1 MAPQNDIQINDLL
14 AAERRPKGLTRR
26 AMSPPFSFVRNLLS
40 KNGNKPPLM
49 TAQLGGRDHIEIV
62 EPEALSIHQAQAQ
75 FYQAMFDL
83 DAASALAY
91 SLNAL
96 SLPQKL
102 VVDVARSALSEKDYR
117 LKAVPR
123 LPTIIPK
130 LLRSL
135 RDPEASAR
143 NYVEIINKDPALSA
157 AVLKLANSVYFN
169 PTTKRID
176 NIEFAVVKLGIEGLR
191 AVLSA
196 AVMQPL
202 VQRKSDYFSHFGLR
216 LWEHTLSVAVACE
229 TLAAVRG
236 FEPYKAYL
244 LGLTHDIGKITLFS
258 ELSKQFRQNPT
269 STAPP
274 AEAFLPLLKERSASL
289 SSAIAMDWELPKE
302 ICSAL
307 QQQVDIEHGRQV
319 GPYAHLLFQ
328 ANLACEAYAVTKH
341 CVEHSI
347 DLKALS
353 RQLSLP
359 ETLFADLDCLSVQV

>member
-1 MAPQNDIQINDLL
+1 
-14 AAERRPKGLTRR
+14 
-26 AMSPPFSFVRNLLS
+26 MSPPFSFVKNLLAR
-40 KNGNKPPLM
+40 NQQRPPV
-49 TAQLGGRDHIEIV
+49 LGIGSSEQDHIEIV
-62 EPEALSIHQAQAQ
+62 EPEALGIHQAQAQ

-83 DAASALAY
+83 DASSALAF
-91 SLNAL
+91 SLNSL

-102 VVDVARSALSEKDYR
+102 VIDIARTTLSEKDYR
-117 LKAVPR
+117 LKAIPR

-202 VQRKSDYFSHFGLR
+202 VQRKNDFFNHFGLR

-229 TLAAVRG
+229 TIAAVRG
-236 FEPYKAYL
+236 LEPYKAYL
-244 LGLTHDIGKITLFS
+244 LGLSHDIGKVTLFS
-258 ELSKQFRQNPT
+258 ELSKQFRQNPD
-269 STAPP
+269 SAAPP

-289 SSAIAMDWELPKE
+289 SAAIAMDWELPKE

-307 QQQVDIEHGRQV
+307 QQQVDIEHGRHV
-319 GPYAHLLFQ
+319 SPYAHLLFQ
-328 ANLACEAYAVTKH
+328 SNLACEAYAVTKH
-341 CVEHSI
+341 CVEHNI
-347 DLKALS
+347 DLQELS
-353 RQLSLP
+353 RQLALP
-359 ETLFADLDCLSVQV
+359 ESLFADLDCLTVQV

>member
-1 MAPQNDIQINDLL
+1 
-14 AAERRPKGLTRR
+14 
-26 AMSPPFSFVRNLLS
+26 MSRPFSFVKKLLS
-40 KNGNKPPLM
+40 NHPSRPRFTMDDINE
-49 TAQLGGRDHIEIV
+49 RYHIEID
-62 EPEALSIHQAQAQ
+62 EPEALSIHQAEAK

-83 DAASALAY
+83 DTSSAFAF

-102 VVDVARSALSEKDYR
+102 VIDVTRTAISEKEYR
-117 LKAVPR
+117 LKSVPR
-123 LPTIIPK
+123 LPAIIPP

-157 AVLKLANSVYFN
+157 AVLKLSNSAYFN

-176 NIEFAVVKLGIEGLR
+176 NIDIAVVKLGINGLR

-202 VQRKSDYFSHFGLR
+202 VQRKSDYFSNFAVR
-216 LWEHTLSVAVACE
+216 LWEHSLSVAVSCE
-229 TLAAVRG
+229 MLAIIRS

-244 LGLTHDIGKITLFS
+244 LGLTHDIGKITLFC
-258 ELSKQFRQNPT
+258 ELSKQFRQNPE
-269 STAPP
+269 SDAPP

-289 SSAIAMDWELPKE
+289 SAAIAMDWDLPKE

-341 CVEHSI
+341 CVEHSM
-347 DLKALS
+347 DLKTLS
-353 RQLSLP
+353 RQLSIP
-359 ETLFADLDCLSVQV
+359 ETLFSELDVLMLQV